1 MHRKKKKK
9 ETYADAKRRAKK
21 KKKKKKKTELR
32 AGRIFGICD
41 GLCIYFVYEVYG
53 LCIYFGLC
61 GIYDF
66 RPGLSC
72 ESRVV

>member
-1 MHRKKKKK
+1 MPMRN
-9 ETYADAKRRAKK
+9 EEQKK
-21 KKKKKKKTELR
+21 KKKKKKEKTELR

>member
-21 KKKKKKKTELR
+21 KKKKKNGLR

-41 GLCIYFVYEVYG
+41 ELCTYFVYEVYG